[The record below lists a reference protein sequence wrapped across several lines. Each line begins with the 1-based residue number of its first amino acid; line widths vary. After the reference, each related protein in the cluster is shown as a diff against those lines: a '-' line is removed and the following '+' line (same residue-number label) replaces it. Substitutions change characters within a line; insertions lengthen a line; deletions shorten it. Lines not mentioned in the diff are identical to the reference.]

1 MLKQRFLVDFGSKL
15 FIYFLTAL
23 TGILVSRLAGPEVI
37 GTIGYGNSFVSIFFF
52 IFGLFG
58 PAHIKILTEG
68 VDAKNSNKTYTIVIL
83 VTFVVFVL
91 AVLGFFNFQKYYLE
105 KEFTYTEEIVIYIT
119 IAIVG
124 LKGLFKIPEI
134 TFMALLQQVKI
145 NFPKV
150 IRTFVFNI
158 GRIIVVLLGFKAIA
172 LVSVNLLAGL
182 LIVPIYFYLMGNDFF
197 SGKWDSKVFKR
208 YLQIGFP
215 ILIITI
221 TISLTSNYSII
232 LFKDFSSIIEL
243 GYFFGATSLASMLI
257 MIGGTAGSLFFPLFS
272 KAFAEK
278 KYTFIKDQIFKYE
291 HFLFVFV
298 LPIIIVLSVN
308 SHTIITFLLGDK
320 YYPSVS
326 IFSILVFFS
335 FVKIWGIPYYNLING
350 INKFNLNAKLH
361 VFFAV
366 VFFSILYFMTHRD
379 YLNLGGFGLA
389 VTIFSFNIIKLIV
402 WHIYANRT
410 INVKFDKSLIKFII
424 FFICFYFIGKVI
436 FDYYISDF
444 NYFIKFAFLLIYL
457 VSIYLSLYLVR
468 LMNNDDL
475 TFIFKLLNFKA
486 LLAYSK
492 SELKKK

>member
-272 KAFAEK
+272 KAFADK
-278 KYTFIKDQIFKYE
+278 NYTLIRTQIVKYE
-291 HFLFVFV
+291 HFLFLFV

-308 SHTIITFLLGDK
+308 SYTIIPFLLGDQ
-320 YYPSVS
+320 YYTSVP
-326 IFSILVFFS
+326 IFSILV
-335 FVKIWGIPYYNLING
+335 
-350 INKFNLNAKLH
+350 
-361 VFFAV
+361 
-366 VFFSILYFMTHRD
+366 
-379 YLNLGGFGLA
+379 
-389 VTIFSFNIIKLIV
+389 
-402 WHIYANRT
+402 
-410 INVKFDKSLIKFII
+410 
-424 FFICFYFIGKVI
+424 
-436 FDYYISDF
+436 
-444 NYFIKFAFLLIYL
+444 
-457 VSIYLSLYLVR
+457 
-468 LMNNDDL
+468 
-475 TFIFKLLNFKA
+475 
-486 LLAYSK
+486 
-492 SELKKK
+492 